1 MTRDDLEKIEWLK
14 KYLAIEFEI
23 KNLGK
28 LKYILGKEVAHSKSG
43 IFILRQKYVFDL
55 LWKIGM
61 LAFKLI
67 DTTIEQNHK
76 LRDAKKEAIVDQ
88 GMYQRLV
95 GKNDLLIPY

>member
-1 MTRDDLEKIEWLK
+1 M
-14 KYLAIEFEI
+14 
-23 KNLGK
+23 LG
-28 LKYILGKEVAHSKSG
+28 
-43 IFILRQKYVFDL
+43 
-55 LWKIGM
+55 
-61 LAFKLI
+61 FKPI